1 MGRFGLATNPQLA
14 QPLSTMDMPRSP
26 RRPTPGQRALAEAL
40 ARGEAAL
47 GEGIQTLSASVY
59 IDHDRYEAEQ
69 RSIFD
74 KLPHL
79 LAPSALLPRNGEAVA
94 HDGYGTPL
102 ILSRD
107 QEGKAHVFANVCRHR
122 GTRLI
127 DSNEVAPAKR
137 IVCPYHAWAYKP
149 DGQLTGMPRADC
161 FPDFDKASHGLKE
174 FPSME
179 VGGLIWWAKD
189 DEADFSDALA
199 LAPDLDAF
207 GLGDLYLYRRR
218 THDVAANWKLFV
230 DAFLE
235 SYHVQRLHAATI
247 ATFFADGITAAD
259 TIGMH
264 QRAAVGREAYLA
276 EIDRDDWG
284 QLRKVVTYSYQL
296 FPASVIIVSPDY
308 VNLLVGMPQGVDRT
322 LIEDFMLIPEA
333 PATNEAEAHWQR
345 SWDLL
350 DGGTFGKED
359 FGAAALCHKGLAS
372 GQIEQVILGKLENGI
387 ADFHRK
393 IEEAL

>member
-1 MGRFGLATNPQLA
+1 
-14 QPLSTMDMPRSP
+14 MDMPRKP

-47 GEGIQTLSASVY
+47 GEGIQTLPASVY
-59 IDHDRYEAEQ
+59 TNPDRFEAEQ
-69 RSIFD
+69 RAIFD

-107 QEGKAHVFANVCRHR
+107 ADGKAHVFANVCRHR

-127 DSNEVAPAKR
+127 DSDEVVPAKR

-161 FPDFDKASHGLKE
+161 FPGFDKDSHGLRE
-174 FPSME
+174 FPSIE
-179 VGGLIWWAKD
+179 AGGLIWWSKD
-189 DEADFSDALA
+189 DAADFGDALA

-207 GLGDLYLYRRR
+207 GLGDLHLYRRR
-218 THDVAANWKLFV
+218 THDVAANWKLII

-247 ATFFADGITAAD
+247 ASFFADGITTAD
-259 TIGMH
+259 TIGKH
-264 QRAAVGREAYLA
+264 QRAAVGRAAYLS

-284 QLRKVVTYSYQL
+284 QLRAAVTYTYQL

-308 VNLLVGMPQGVDRT
+308 INLLVCMPQSVGRT
-322 LIEDFMLIPEA
+322 LVEDFMLIPEA
-333 PATNEAEAHWQR
+333 PATTDAEAHWQR

-350 DGGTFGKED
+350 DGGTFGAED
-359 FGAAALCHKGLAS
+359 FHAAALCHKGLAS
-372 GQIEQVILGKLENGI
+372 GQIEEVILGTLEAGI